1 MERME
6 MSALVDRTP
15 VERRMGRGGE
25 AQHLSRVAPNNVPLF
40 LQPGT
45 CCQKQGG
52 RWESVGEGALTL
64 PGLAE
69 PWSIEGLRTPSGS
82 SLLTGEPAGSW
93 GRGMQEEGHQSTGRV
108 HGRGQP

>member
-1 MERME
+1 

-15 VERRMGRGGE
+15 AERRMGSGGE

-69 PWSIEGLRTPSGS
+69 LWGIEGLRTPSGC
-82 SLLTGEPAGSW
+82 SLLTGDPAGS
-93 GRGMQEEGHQSTGRV
+93 
-108 HGRGQP
+108 